1 MLYNVGISGEMTEG
15 VLTLRLD
22 VAQLAT
28 PPEMDLTT
36 RHILNLSIIALRKTP
51 DEYQRPLTQPLSV
64 IVIIDGSDEAKASLR
79 GLGSKFVIGAE
90 AAAT

>member
-36 RHILNLSIIALRKTP
+36 RHILNLSIIAL
-51 DEYQRPLTQPLSV
+51 
-64 IVIIDGSDEAKASLR
+64 
-79 GLGSKFVIGAE
+79 
-90 AAAT
+90 